1 VFVRRRPLLRA
12 AVVGGGAYMVGK
24 RRGQQAEQESG
35 QQPGQ
40 QQPAQQQPVP
50 SQPSQQQVDIS
61 DKLAQLSSLHS
72 QGSLS
77 DAEFAAAKAKLL
89 GS

>member
-1 VFVRRRPLLRA
+1 M
-12 AVVGGGAYMVGK
+12 GYMVGK

-40 QQPAQQQPVP
+40 QQPGQQQPVP

>member
-35 QQPGQ
+35 QQPG
-40 QQPAQQQPVP
+40 QQQPVP